1 MLSSSSRLPCNLEEM
16 LVSSS
21 LHDTYGNRSAK
32 GSPCNIGSLCP
43 DLQMGKMQVKMR
55 NSFLDFYYDSPE
67 IRPRTRSA
75 SAEPAFRSLV
85 PKAAKDEGAL
95 TDSTCSDASPLS
107 SLNSSGSE
115 ASFSLDVG
123 STDFP
128 ECHTL
133 VEEADSDVLDIQ
145 GPITTIMIRNIPCRF
160 RQRDLEQ
167 ALRKYGLGQFD
178 FVYIPRASLRA
189 KSSLG
194 YAFVNFPHPELAAA
208 CTRTLEG
215 LPLDP
220 ASRSHKACAVAP
232 ARIQG
237 LQALTELANRRFR
250 SRNKEACKQRQR
262 CT

>member
-1 MLSSSSRLPCNLEEM
+1 
-16 LVSSS
+16 
-21 LHDTYGNRSAK
+21 
-32 GSPCNIGSLCP
+32 
-43 DLQMGKMQVKMR
+43 MGKMQVKMR
-55 NSFLDFYYDSPE
+55 NSFLDFYYDSDE

-75 SAEPAFRSLV
+75 SAGPAFRSLV
-85 PKAAKDEGAL
+85 PKAAKDEDAL

-115 ASFSLDVG
+115 ASFSLEVCEGVG
-123 STDFP
+123 SP
-128 ECHTL
+128 ECHSL
-133 VEEADSDVLDIQ
+133 VEEADLDVLDIQ

-194 YAFVNFPHPELAAA
+194 YAFVNFPHPDLAAA

-250 SRNKEACKQRQR
+250 SRNKDACKQRQR